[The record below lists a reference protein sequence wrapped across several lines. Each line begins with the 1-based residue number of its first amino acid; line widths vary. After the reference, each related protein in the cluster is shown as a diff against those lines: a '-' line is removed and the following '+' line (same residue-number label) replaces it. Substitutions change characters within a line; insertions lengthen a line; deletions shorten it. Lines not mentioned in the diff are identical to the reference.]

1 MLATQAMSEA
11 LYISSGDY
19 TEDDFYHYGLAAE
32 FYTHFTSPIRRYA
45 DVIVHRLLSESIKK
59 EKLKEKYISSSLTP
73 SEVRDIC
80 KHINIQN
87 RNAKLASM
95 DSTRLFHGL
104 YFKGKQESNEN
115 GVQAEGIVY
124 SIRKNGLVVLV
135 PEYGIKGNI
144 YFNDQQG
151 NSTITNVP
159 VSSTSSK
166 FSNAELSGIFKY
178 SNVNEQETIVFNS
191 TKGDI
196 NVTKFT
202 HCIVE
207 INVSES
213 T

>member
-11 LYISSGDY
+11 LYISAGDY

-59 EKLKEKYISSSLTP
+59 EKQKEKYVSSSLTS

-104 YFKGKQESNEN
+104 YFQGKQANNEN

-151 NSTITNVP
+151 NSIITNV
-159 VSSTSSK
+159 SISSK
-166 FSNAELSGIFKY
+166 LSKYANAELSGTFKY
-178 SNVNEQETIVFNS
+178 INNNEQESIIFNS
-191 TKGDI
+191 SKGDI
-196 NVTKFT
+196 SVTKFT

-207 INVSES
+207 IKVSES